1 MTGEIPRETL
11 TRLKE
16 MAVNYFGAEV
26 AGADPLAG
34 DASERSYVRLRH
46 PGGAAILGGTAT
58 SSVGMILASPFDKK
72 ELPFINVQAHFRV
85 IGLPVPEI
93 YAADPGGGL
102 LLLEDAGDRTLE
114 EVWNAGGWEAARPF
128 YEEAIR
134 LLAALR
140 RAPVENAGPEQQDRL
155 ALSYGFDEA
164 LFMRE
169 LHMTRRCA
177 FERLCGLPAPEAEFG
192 PPFAALAGELCTLPY
207 ALTHRD
213 YHSRNLMA
221 RGEYSTG
228 EPAGLADPAGLLV
241 LDFQD
246 ARLGPLTYDLASLVF
261 DSYVPLPEEGRMA
274 LVAQFRA
281 ESGAEDL
288 FPDPAAFGRAL
299 CLTGLQRNL
308 KAIGTFA
315 YQKTER
321 GNPRYLRHISLTAA
335 HVRRHLAALPE
346 WSEFAA
352 LLEPYICALEE
363 MEKETVH

>member
-1 MTGEIPRETL
+1 
-11 TRLKE
+11 
-16 MAVNYFGAEV
+16 
-26 AGADPLAG
+26 
-34 DASERSYVRLRH
+34 
-46 PGGAAILGGTAT
+46 
-58 SSVGMILASPFDKK
+58 
-72 ELPFINVQAHFRV
+72 
-85 IGLPVPEI
+85 
-93 YAADPGGGL
+93 
-102 LLLEDAGDRTLE
+102 
-114 EVWNAGGWEAARPF
+114 
-128 YEEAIR
+128 
-134 LLAALR
+134 
-140 RAPVENAGPEQQDRL
+140 
-155 ALSYGFDEA
+155 
-164 LFMRE
+164 
-169 LHMTRRCA
+169 
-177 FERLCGLPAPEAEFG
+177 
-192 PPFAALAGELCTLPY
+192 
-207 ALTHRD
+207 
-213 YHSRNLMA
+213 MA

-228 EPAGLADPAGLLV
+228 EPAELADPAGLLV